1 MSKLRRSH
9 ADAYSRE
16 ATHHMAG
23 RPDPEDGSRF
33 RDADPHLFVWQRR
46 GSSGNLAGDFESLMG
61 VSTGGGFGYAR
72 RRSRLDRPAGRL
84 AESRDD
90 QHETRVLEK
99 KRRTVWRECRFDRV
113 LR

>member
-61 VSTGGGFGYAR
+61 VSTGRGFGYAR
-72 RRSRLDRPAGRL
+72 RRPGRDRPAGRL
-84 AESRDD
+84 AEGRGN
-90 QHETRVLEK
+90 QHENRVLEK
-99 KRRTVWRECRFDRV
+99 KRTTQNPEFRFD
-113 LR
+113 